1 MYFIDQLFMQQ
12 VYPDGGLP
20 LVGTHVIERLDM
32 ESGEALPPSVNQK
45 RLEGSFS
52 SKLTIRCDGFKVR
65 VEGNPSRW
73 QRMDNLFGLST
84 LDECVEIYNHVLAQ
98 YSLPPFTKNTRVKH
112 RQTPDG
118 KSTSLVGDGAE
129 ITSIDW
135 TRNLSVGKGKESS
148 FIRGMSSMQIGRGRK
163 PHLFPDGM
171 TASWGY
177 GSKWAVNKLY
187 CKAYEL
193 TNHLRRDKRK
203 QDGVTE
209 QQLNYIEQLIHY
221 CEKHGVVRD
230 EMSMRQLFLKKYNLQ
245 FYGLV
250 TEHDFYAHL
259 NDIENAMKTIEIS
272 HDEHE
277 SIAHQLLN
285 AGAVDT
291 LRKANT
297 TMNYFTLWQT
307 GANLREVLSESQ
319 FYEHKARL
327 KKIGIDISQIFDV
340 TRMCPTLKR
349 SEVIEVKPLPIPS
362 WYQLP
367 VAAKS
372 NVMPFRAI
380 A

>member
-1 MYFIDQLFMQQ
+1 
-12 VYPDGGLP
+12 
-20 LVGTHVIERLDM
+20 
-32 ESGEALPPSVNQK
+32 
-45 RLEGSFS
+45 
-52 SKLTIRCDGFKVR
+52 
-65 VEGNPSRW
+65 
-73 QRMDNLFGLST
+73 
-84 LDECVEIYNHVLAQ
+84 
-98 YSLPPFTKNTRVKH
+98 
-112 RQTPDG
+112 
-118 KSTSLVGDGAE
+118 
-129 ITSIDW
+129 
-135 TRNLSVGKGKESS
+135 
-148 FIRGMSSMQIGRGRK
+148 
-163 PHLFPDGM
+163 
-171 TASWGY
+171 
-177 GSKWAVNKLY
+177 
-187 CKAYEL
+187 
-193 TNHLRRDKRK
+193 
-203 QDGVTE
+203 
-209 QQLNYIEQLIHY
+209 
-221 CEKHGVVRD
+221 
-230 EMSMRQLFLKKYNLQ
+230 KKYNLQ